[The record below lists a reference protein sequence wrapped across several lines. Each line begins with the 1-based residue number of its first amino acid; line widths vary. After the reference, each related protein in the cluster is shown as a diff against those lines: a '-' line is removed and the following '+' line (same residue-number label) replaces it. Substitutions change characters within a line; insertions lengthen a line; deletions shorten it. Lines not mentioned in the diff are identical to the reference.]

1 MTIKSDKWIKSK
13 CVNLAEPMIEPFYPD
28 SMSTDSH
35 GRKIPSYGLSSFGYD
50 MRLGRNFKLFKTH
63 TSCNEDHSVTYCT
76 TLPDGQQRVTTV
88 PVDITT
94 KIIDLHK
101 SDYKAEIERPYM
113 EFSGVDWIDL
123 HPGGF
128 VLAHTEEY
136 TRVPRDVSV
145 VCMGKSTIARL
156 GIIVTVTPLE
166 AGWEGITTLE
176 ITNTTRIPIRL
187 YSGWGICQ
195 MQFVQ
200 SDEECEVSYADRG
213 GKYQFQGKKPIDA
226 KV

>member
-1 MTIKSDKWIKSK
+1 MTIKSDKWIRQNCQGDK
-13 CVNLAEPMIEPFYPD
+13 PMIEPFFD
-28 SMSTDSH
+28 GSMSTDGG
-35 GRKIPSYGLSSFGYD
+35 GRKIPSYGLSSYGYD

-63 TSCNEDHSVTYCT
+63 DSLKDDHV
-76 TLPDGQQRVTTV
+76 VTTGRMV
-88 PVDITT
+88 NGQLRTT
-94 KIIDLHK
+94 VQKLPSTNRIIDLHCTEELHP
-101 SDYKAEIERPYM
+101 DDQPYV
-113 EFSGVDWIDL
+113 SYDDLDWIDL

-128 VLAHTEEY
+128 LLAHTEEY

-166 AGWEGITTLE
+166 AGWEGVTTLE
-176 ITNTTRIPIRL
+176 ITNTTRIPVRL

-200 SDEECEVSYADRG
+200 SNEPCEVSYADRG
-213 GKYQFQGKKPIDA
+213 GKYQFQGHTPITA

>member
-1 MTIKSDKWIKSK
+1 MTIKSDKWIKRM
-13 CVNLAEPMIEPFYPD
+13 CGPELAFPMVEPFYPQ
-28 SMSTDSH
+28 SMNTDAL
-35 GRKIPSYGLSSFGYD
+35 GRKIPSYGLSSYGYD
-50 MRLGRNFKLFKTH
+50 MRLGRNFQLFKTH
-63 TSCNEDHSVTYCT
+63 QDYVNLGENHEVRWLDSNNCT
-76 TLPDGQQRVTTV
+76 NMEV
-88 PVDITT
+88 VDATT
-94 KIIDLHK
+94 KIIDLHAP
-101 SDYKAEIERPYM
+101 DYNPADYCM
-113 EFSGVDWIDL
+113 TVNDADWIDL

-128 VLAHTEEY
+128 LLAHTEEY

-176 ITNTTRIPIRL
+176 ITNTTRIPVRL

-200 SDEECEVSYADRG
+200 SDEDCEISYADRG
-213 GKYQFQGKKPIDA
+213 GKYQFQGKLPVAA